1 MIMKTIIVPTD
12 FSPVA
17 LNALHYALALAKD
30 LSAKIILFHS
40 YQIPVTFSEVP
51 VVTISLE
58 ELQKVSDAKLQELKN
73 DAEHVTSHQVPIEA
87 HNVLGDVV
95 EELATLCNN
104 YRPFAVVM
112 GTKGAG
118 AIERMIIGSSTL
130 AAIKRLDAPVLI
142 VPPGATYKAIHKIGF
157 ACDFNHVKD
166 TIPVGEI
173 EALVKTFN
181 ASLHILNVD
190 YKEKHFTGDLT
201 EQLTEINE
209 MMAHLNPHYNYINSK
224 FVEEG
229 INAFADANH
238 IDLLLTV
245 PKKNNFWENIFRKSQ
260 SSELVLHSHLPIVAV
275 HK

>member
-1 MIMKTIIVPTD
+1 MKTIIVPTD

-95 EELATLCNN
+95 EELATMCNN

-238 IDLLLTV
+238 IDLLLTI
-245 PKKNNFWENIFRKSQ
+245 PKKHNFWENIFRKSQ
-260 SSELVLHSHLPIVAV
+260 SSELVLHSHLPIIAV

>member
-1 MIMKTIIVPTD
+1 MKTIIVPTD

-58 ELQKVSDAKLQELKN
+58 ELQKESEAKLHELKN
-73 DAEHVTSHQVPIEA
+73 AVEHITSHQVHIEA

-118 AIERMIIGSSTL
+118 PIERMIMGSSTL
-130 AAIKRLDAPVLI
+130 AAIKRLDTPVLI
-142 VPPGATYKAIHKIGF
+142 VPPGATYKPIKKIGF
-157 ACDFNHVKD
+157 ACDFNQVKD
-166 TIPVGEI
+166 TIPVEEI

-181 ASLHILNVD
+181 ASFHILNVD

-201 EQLTEINE
+201 AELTEISE
-209 MMAHLNPHYNYINSK
+209 MLAHLNPHYNYINSK

-245 PKKNNFWENIFRKSQ
+245 PKKHGFWENIFRKSH
-260 SSELVLHSHLPIVAV
+260 SSELVLHSHLPIVAL

>member
-1 MIMKTIIVPTD
+1 MKTIIVPTD

-95 EELATLCNN
+95 EELATMCNN

-201 EQLTEINE
+201 AELTEINE

-238 IDLLLTV
+238 IDLLLTI
-245 PKKNNFWENIFRKSQ
+245 PKKHNFWENIFRKSQ
-260 SSELVLHSHLPIVAV
+260 SSELVLHSHLPIIAV

>member
-1 MIMKTIIVPTD
+1 MKTIIVPTD
-12 FSPVA
+12 FSAVA

-30 LSAKIILFHS
+30 LSAKIILYHS

-58 ELQKVSDAKLQELKN
+58 ELQKESDAKLQELKK
-73 DAEHVTSHQVPIEA
+73 DAEHITSHEVPIEA
-87 HNVLGDVV
+87 QNVLGDVV

-104 YRPFAVVM
+104 YRPFLVVM

-118 AIERMIIGSSTL
+118 ALERMIIGSSTL
-130 AAIKRLDAPVLI
+130 AAIKRLDVPVLI
-142 VPPGATYKAIHKIGF
+142 VPPGAAYKPIKKIGF

-166 TIPVGEI
+166 TIPVAEI
-173 EALVKTFN
+173 DAIVNTFH

-190 YKEKHFTGDLT
+190 YKEKHFTGDMSVESTALH
-201 EQLTEINE
+201 E
-209 MMAHLNPHYNYINSK
+209 MMEHLNPKYNYINSK
-224 FVEEG
+224 DVEEG
-229 INAFADANH
+229 INAFSDANS

-245 PKKNNFWENIFRKSQ
+245 PKKHNFWENIFRKSQ

>member
-1 MIMKTIIVPTD
+1 MKTIIVPTD
-12 FSPVA
+12 FSAVA

-30 LSAKIILFHS
+30 LPAKIILYHA

-58 ELQKVSDAKLQELKN
+58 ELQKESETKLQELKR
-73 DAEHVTSHQVPIEA
+73 DAEHITSHEVHIEA
-87 HNVLGDVV
+87 QNILGDVV
-95 EELATLCNN
+95 EELATMCNN
-104 YRPFAVVM
+104 YRPHLVVI

-118 AIERMIIGSSTL
+118 ALERMIIGSSTL

-142 VPPGATYKAIHKIGF
+142 VPPGATYKPIKKIGF

-166 TIPVGEI
+166 TIPVDEI
-173 EALVKTFN
+173 ETLVKTFH

-190 YKEKHFTGDLT
+190 YKEKHFTEDLSAELT
-201 EQLTEINE
+201 ELNE
-209 MMAHLNPHYNYINSK
+209 MLEHLHPHYNYINSK

-229 INAFADANH
+229 INAFSDANS

-245 PKKNNFWENIFRKSQ
+245 PKKHNFWENIFRKSQ

>member
-1 MIMKTIIVPTD
+1 
-12 FSPVA
+12 
-17 LNALHYALALAKD
+17 
-30 LSAKIILFHS
+30 
-40 YQIPVTFSEVP
+40 
-51 VVTISLE
+51 
-58 ELQKVSDAKLQELKN
+58 
-73 DAEHVTSHQVPIEA
+73 
-87 HNVLGDVV
+87 
-95 EELATLCNN
+95 
-104 YRPFAVVM
+104 M

-142 VPPGATYKAIHKIGF
+142 VPPGATYKPIKKIGF

-166 TIPVGEI
+166 TIPVEEI

-201 EQLTEINE
+201 AELTEINE

-245 PKKNNFWENIFRKSQ
+245 PKKHNFWENIFRKSQ
-260 SSELVLHSHLPIVAV
+260 SSELVLHSHLPIIAV

>member
-12 FSPVA
+12 FSAVA

-30 LSAKIILFHS
+30 LSAKIILYHS

-58 ELQKVSDAKLQELKN
+58 ELQRESEDKLQELKR
-73 DAEHVTSHQVPIEA
+73 DAEHITSHQVPIEA
-87 HNVLGDVV
+87 HNILGDVV
-95 EELATLCNN
+95 EELATLCEN
-104 YRPFAVVM
+104 YRPFLVVM

-118 AIERMIIGSSTL
+118 ALERMIIGSSTIS
-130 AAIKRLDAPVLI
+130 AIKQLHEPVLI
-142 VPPGATYKAIHKIGF
+142 VPPGATYKPIKKIGF
-157 ACDFNHVKD
+157 ACDFNQVKD
-166 TIPVGEI
+166 TIPVEEI
-173 EALVKTFN
+173 DMLVNTFH

-190 YKEKHFTGDLT
+190 YKEKHFTGDISIESTALH
-201 EQLTEINE
+201 E
-209 MMAHLNPHYNYINSK
+209 MMEHLNPRYNYINSK
-224 FVEEG
+224 DVEEG
-229 INAFADANH
+229 INAFSDANG

-245 PKKNNFWENIFRKSQ
+245 PKKHSFWENIFRKSQ

>member
-1 MIMKTIIVPTD
+1 MKTIIVPTD
-12 FSPVA
+12 FSAVA

-30 LSAKIILFHS
+30 LPAKIILYHA

-58 ELQKVSDAKLQELKN
+58 ELQKESETKLQELKR
-73 DAEHVTSHQVPIEA
+73 DAEHITSHEVHIEA
-87 HNVLGDVV
+87 QNILGDVV
-95 EELATLCNN
+95 EELATMCNN
-104 YRPFAVVM
+104 YRPFLVVM

-118 AIERMIIGSSTL
+118 ALERMIIGSSTL

-142 VPPGATYKAIHKIGF
+142 VPPGATYKPIKKIGF

-166 TIPVGEI
+166 TIPVDEI
-173 EALVKTFN
+173 ETLVKTFH

-190 YKEKHFTGDLT
+190 YKEKHFTGDLSA
-201 EQLTEINE
+201 ELTELNE
-209 MMAHLNPHYNYINSK
+209 MLEHLQPHYNYINSK

-229 INAFADANH
+229 INAFSDANS

-245 PKKNNFWENIFRKSQ
+245 PKKHNFWENIFRKSQ

>member
-1 MIMKTIIVPTD
+1 MKTIIVPTD

-118 AIERMIIGSSTL
+118 AIERIIIGSSTL

-238 IDLLLTV
+238 IDLLLTI
-245 PKKNNFWENIFRKSQ
+245 PKKHNFWENIFRKSQ
-260 SSELVLHSHLPIVAV
+260 SSELVLHSHLPIIAV